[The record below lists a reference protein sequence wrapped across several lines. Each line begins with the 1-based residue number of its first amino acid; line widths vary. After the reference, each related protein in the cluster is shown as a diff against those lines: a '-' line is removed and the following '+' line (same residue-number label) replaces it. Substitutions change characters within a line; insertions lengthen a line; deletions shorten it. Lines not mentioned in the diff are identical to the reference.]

1 MKQRIC
7 TYEDRPGN
15 FVGIQLLALS
25 LAQHC
30 PDCVLEVTSPV
41 LTEDFRAWAG
51 YQSNVVI
58 GADID
63 PSVRG
68 YDIKPTLLLRALDR
82 GDRQVI
88 WIDADVLVTA
98 DFRELYD
105 EVDETTLVVSQEFF
119 WGAPAG
125 DAYRCRAWKLPV
137 GRTLP
142 FSVNSGFIRVTP
154 HHRGLLADWSALM
167 KNEQY
172 RQAQNTPWRKRPV
185 HFLSDQEVLMALLES
200 SSHTGID
207 VYYLLRGC
215 DIIMTS
221 GSAGYTLGERV
232 RNSFIY
238 GRKLPPLIH
247 ALGPK
252 PWQQAHYVGGPFRN
266 PIRYMEQVHTQ
277 VSPYTHAA
285 REYARELDAMYR
297 RNWLTKR
304 SLPARLMYGIGGNN
318 PHLAGLGLCLMD
330 SVGRTIKHC
339 LRRYPWQHRRLRE
352 SQPLESSAQES
363 GPMEHKSLGGLAVS
377 AAEHKPIQDRLPA
390 WLYWQLKLLK
400 QWLKPCEFTQR
411 YNPMHRALGRPRQ
424 VLAGPFQGMNY
435 GKLADAGVGLCK
447 LLGTVECELHEA
459 VEKIIAAEPDVI
471 INIGA
476 AEGYY
481 AVGLSLRLPQAK
493 AVAYDTSSWARWQLK
508 QMIRWNQIKDRVQVK
523 GWCSPEELEK
533 QLQSAQRPLIFCDCE
548 GYETQ
553 LLNPAMVPSLH
564 KAMVLVEVHDV
575 LEPGIGALIESRCQ
589 NSHQMNRID
598 SRARTPADVPSAL
611 QMSADD
617 ALWAMQ
623 ENRPGPMYWFQ
634 MMPRDNVA
642 TKIPASGPMGLRQAA

>member
-63 PSVRG
+63 PAVRG

-82 GDRQVI
+82 GETQVL

-105 EVDETTLVVSQEFF
+105 EVDQTTLVVSQEFSGVPRLGCISLPSLEAAGGKDAALCGEQRVHPRHTASSRLTGGLVGTHEKRGIPPGSEHTLAQAP
-119 WGAPAG
+119 GA
-125 DAYRCRAWKLPV
+125 
-137 GRTLP
+137 
-142 FSVNSGFIRVTP
+142 
-154 HHRGLLADWSALM
+154 
-167 KNEQY
+167 
-172 RQAQNTPWRKRPV
+172 
-185 HFLSDQEVLMALLES
+185 FLSDQEVLMALLES
-200 SSHTGID
+200 SPHTGID
-207 VYYLLRGC
+207 VHYLLRGC

-221 GSAGYTLGERV
+221 GSAGYTPGERV

-304 SLPARLMYGIGGNN
+304 SLPARLMYGIGCNN

-339 LRRYPWQHRRLRE
+339 LRRYPWQKTGH
-352 SQPLESSAQES
+352 
-363 GPMEHKSLGGLAVS
+363 
-377 AAEHKPIQDRLPA
+377 
-390 WLYWQLKLLK
+390 
-400 QWLKPCEFTQR
+400 
-411 YNPMHRALGRPRQ
+411 
-424 VLAGPFQGMNY
+424 
-435 GKLADAGVGLCK
+435 
-447 LLGTVECELHEA
+447 
-459 VEKIIAAEPDVI
+459 
-471 INIGA
+471 
-476 AEGYY
+476 
-481 AVGLSLRLPQAK
+481 
-493 AVAYDTSSWARWQLK
+493 
-508 QMIRWNQIKDRVQVK
+508 
-523 GWCSPEELEK
+523 
-533 QLQSAQRPLIFCDCE
+533 
-548 GYETQ
+548 
-553 LLNPAMVPSLH
+553 
-564 KAMVLVEVHDV
+564 
-575 LEPGIGALIESRCQ
+575 
-589 NSHQMNRID
+589 
-598 SRARTPADVPSAL
+598 
-611 QMSADD
+611 
-617 ALWAMQ
+617 
-623 ENRPGPMYWFQ
+623 
-634 MMPRDNVA
+634 
-642 TKIPASGPMGLRQAA
+642 PASQLEVEIPMNTRSAESLTQAPLC